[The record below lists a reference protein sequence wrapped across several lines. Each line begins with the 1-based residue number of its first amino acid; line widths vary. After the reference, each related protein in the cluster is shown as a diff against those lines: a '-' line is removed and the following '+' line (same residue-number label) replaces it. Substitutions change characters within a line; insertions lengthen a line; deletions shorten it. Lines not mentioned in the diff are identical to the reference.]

1 MGMKRN
7 VMLIAFTA
15 LILISILAWGEI
27 SRNSAIQVSVVKVN
41 PLTVEDSVICS
52 GRVERISDHSVCS
65 PYTAF
70 ISRILVKTGDTV
82 SVGQPLMEVLTSE
95 NGVTGTEEG
104 FGEGSGYPGDFQ
116 QSRTKTQ
123 TIASPYAGEIT
134 SLTAAGQSYIRT
146 GSPVAVISDSPAK
159 LQVRLSVD
167 EAQIADVKIG
177 QKAMITGVGFK
188 NTAYTGV
195 VQKISSD
202 AKQVVSKNGEATVVE
217 VIVSVD
223 KTGGEIKP
231 GYTAKAK
238 IITSEN
244 SGVLIAPYEAVRA
257 DKDGN
262 EYVFK
267 LCGKQAVKTPVVTN
281 REFDKGFE
289 ITSGIS
295 KNDEII
301 NNPDSVSNGSY
312 VVPSKKG
319 TVSSGG

>member
-27 SRNSAIQVSVVKVN
+27 SRNAAIQVSVVKVN

-52 GRVERISDHSVCS
+52 GRVERISDHNVCS

-104 FGEGSGYPGDFQ
+104 FGGESGYSGDFQ
-116 QSRTKTQ
+116 QSQTKTQ

-159 LQVRLSVD
+159 LQVRLSID

-177 QKAMITGVGFK
+177 QKAIITGVGFK

-267 LCGKQAVKTPVVTN
+267 LHGKQAVKTPVVTN
-281 REFDKGFE
+281 REFEKGFE